1 MLQGSAAFAAWSL
14 IDIKKMKKKPITDD
28 RIRLEQ
34 IRQLFTQSPV
44 ATVAAIIVAIVV
56 GIALT
61 DTIKTPVIVTWV
73 TATVFITLIR
83 YGLVLKF
90 KKTGAD
96 IVSAHRWKRLFIVLL
111 VLSGF
116 AWGSA
121 GIFLFPSHSIA
132 YQTLIYF
139 VLVAMVAGALGTF
152 SVVISAFLAYA
163 IPALLPIIIRSFL
176 FGDMIHLA
184 LCLLTLLFLV
194 FTSITAYFLNRQTV
208 TVLGLKFE
216 NLDLVQH
223 LEKEKLKTE
232 SINRSLTEEVTERR
246 RIAADL
252 QRHKENLETLV
263 RERTKELRHTNIELK
278 KEINDRIRTE
288 SALKESEEKYRLL
301 VENAGDAICILQD
314 RRIQFHNERAESLL
328 GIPGD
333 ILATKPYFD
342 YIHPDDLKTVEEL
355 YFKRKSGEIIPPEH
369 SIRMIHANGSEVW
382 TQVNIID
389 LKWRNR
395 PALLCF
401 VRDVTRQKHLEM
413 QLIQSQ
419 KMEAVGSL
427 AGGIAHDINN
437 ILGGIQGNISMVL
450 MAMAPDNPASQR
462 IKDIESYIQSGASL
476 TRQLLSFAQP
486 EQPEIKTA
494 DINQLINNTVQMF
507 CRTHKKIQVEM
518 SCDNTLNIV
527 AIDYGQMEQV
537 LLNLLVNAWHSMPEG
552 GTIYVGTRNIQ
563 LSDAEA
569 DAFRISPGPYV
580 RISLT
585 DTGTGIDKSVLP
597 KIFEPFFTT
606 KPKDK
611 GTGLG
616 LSTAYTI
623 IKNHGGHITV
633 YSKLGRGTTF
643 NIYLPASE
651 EQKFDL
657 APPEERIVSGT
668 ETILLVDDE
677 SDIREIGREMLEAL
691 GYAVISADS
700 GERAIA
706 EFSTD
711 PDRIDLVVLDMIMP
725 KMDGEEV
732 YQRLRS
738 IRPDVKIL
746 LSSGYSR
753 SGQAARILEKGC
765 NGFIQKPFNMQR
777 LSIKVREIL
786 DEGQCR

>member
-1 MLQGSAAFAAWSL
+1 
-14 IDIKKMKKKPITDD
+14 MKRKPIIDD
-28 RIRLEQ
+28 RVRLEQ

-44 ATVAAIIVAIVV
+44 ATTAAIISAIVV
-56 GIALT
+56 GVALT
-61 DTIKTPVIVTWV
+61 GSIKTYIIATWMA
-73 TATVFITLIR
+73 ATIFITLVR
-83 YGLVLKF
+83 YGLVIRF
-90 KKTGAD
+90 RKTGVD
-96 IVSAHRWKRLFIVLL
+96 IAGAQRWKRIFIVLL

-121 GIFLFPSHSIA
+121 GIFLFPTGTIA
-132 YQTLIYF
+132 YQAMIFF
-139 VLVAMVAGALGTF
+139 VLVAMTAGALGAF
-152 SVVISAFLAYA
+152 SVVIGAFLAYV
-163 IPALLPIIIRSFL
+163 IPALLPITIRSFL
-176 FGDMIHLA
+176 FGDMIHLT
-184 LCLLTLLFLV
+184 LGLLTLLFLV
-194 FTSITAYFLNRQTV
+194 FISITAYYLNRQTV
-208 TVLGLKFE
+208 MVLGLKFE
-216 NLDLVQH
+216 NLDLVRH
-223 LEKEKLKTE
+223 LEKEKSKTE
-232 SINRSLTEEVTERR
+232 SINQSLTEEITERK
-246 RIAADL
+246 RIASDL
-252 QRHKENLETLV
+252 QHHKENLETLV
-263 RERTKELRHTNIELK
+263 RERTEELQQANIELK

-301 VENAGDAICILQD
+301 VDNASDAICILQD
-314 RRIQFHNERAESLL
+314 RRIQFHNERTKTLL
-328 GIPGD
+328 GIPGK
-333 ILATKPYFD
+333 ILSTKPYFD
-342 YIHPDDLKTVEEL
+342 YIHPDDLKAIEAL
-355 YFKRKSGEIIPPEH
+355 YFKRKNGETIPSEH
-369 SIRMIHANGSEVW
+369 SIRLLHANGKEVW
-382 TQVNIID
+382 TQVNIVD

-401 VRDVTRQKHLEM
+401 IRDVTRQKHLEM

-419 KMEAVGSL
+419 KMEAIGSL

-450 MAMAPDNPASQR
+450 MAMPPENPAFQR

-486 EQPEIKTA
+486 EKPEIKTA
-494 DINQLINNTVQMF
+494 DINQLIRNTVQMF

-518 SCDNTLNIV
+518 SCDDDLNIV
-527 AIDYGQMEQV
+527 AIDYGQMEQIF
-537 LLNLLVNAWHSMPEG
+537 LNLLVNAWHAMPDG
-552 GTIYVGTRNIQ
+552 GTIYVGTRNIH
-563 LSDAEA
+563 LSDAES
-569 DAFRISPGPYV
+569 DAFRISPGPYI

-606 KPKDK
+606 KPKNM

-651 EQKFDL
+651 EQTVDL
-657 APPEERIVSGT
+657 APPEDRIVSGT

-691 GYAVISADS
+691 GYKVIAAES

-706 EFSTD
+706 AFSSD

-725 KMDGEEV
+725 KMDGEDV

-738 IRPDVKIL
+738 IRPDIKIL

-753 SGQAARILEKGC
+753 SGQAARILAKGC

-786 DEGQCR
+786 DVGECR